1 MALGGSAVKKAP
13 VQLYGIPQENMG
25 TSSQM
30 GFGKNGG
37 TVKKPLVKAQMGKT
51 VKTKP
56 IPDDV
61 YKRDSTNYAN
71 AANKYLNATS
81 KKDFQVG
88 ADSLKAIK
96 SRYGT
101 PNALEKRMGRTTGGY
116 GVDSVKKNGGSVN
129 INKKTNVMKKVK
141 KMQDGGMSMSSKKTN
156 IFGKSKDIDNLKAIK
171 KKIKWTVKPGSTETM
186 STNGTETTYV
196 TKPKANS
203 NRSVTS
209 TFKKVGGAVKKSLVK
224 AQMGKTVKTKT
235 PFQAYMKTPGATP
248 SDTTQTFSG
257 SRDGSNPKLDK
268 AYYDTYYA
276 GQENKRRTGIDKVKY
291 DAKGNRLGTG
301 YKKAGGTVKTKKK

>member
-1 MALGGSAVKKAP
+1 MAKLGCASCGGAKKMKTGGTSIPKAQKGKSVTPFQNYMKTPGAMASDTSDVFTGNRDGLNPKLDKAYYDTYYAGQENKRRKGADAIKYDAQGNRVGGSYGLLEGGAIKAKFGASVSVQHSPAPGRVRSASGVGTVP
-13 VQLYGIPQENMG
+13 VGKRKMG

-101 PNALEKRMGRTTGGY
+101 PNALEKRMGKTTGGY
-116 GVDSVKKNGGSVN
+116 GVDSVKKNGGSVKSFPDL
-129 INKKTNVMKKVK
+129 NKDGKVTK
-141 KMQDGGMSMSSKKTN
+141 A
-156 IFGKSKDIDNLKAIK
+156 DILKGRGVIK
-171 KKIKWTVKPGSTETM
+171 KK
-186 STNGTETTYV
+186 
-196 TKPKANS
+196 
-203 NRSVTS
+203 
-209 TFKKVGGAVKKSLVK
+209 GGV
-224 AQMGKTVKTKT
+224 
-235 PFQAYMKTPGATP
+235 
-248 SDTTQTFSG
+248 
-257 SRDGSNPKLDK
+257 
-268 AYYDTYYA
+268 
-276 GQENKRRTGIDKVKY
+276 
-291 DAKGNRLGTG
+291 
-301 YKKAGGTVKTKKK
+301 VKTKKK